1 MRSVA
6 IPHSSSQEQLA
17 QPKYLYLWGKKTS
30 HGWLHIHTKDRGL
43 VNEQPHLSAST
54 PSVIKALCF
63 FSLGI
68 QVQQSRASMDLTHYD
83 GLFISRKHCQG
94 LSKKSGCIAEECLR
108 HLWMSS
114 REHWNGGLWEMG
126 MEGRFTQGNVVSWIR
141 KSVNLKIAWVD
152 LSFSILTNTGGL

>member
-17 QPKYLYLWGKKTS
+17 QPKYLFLWGKKTS
-30 HGWLHIHTKDRGL
+30 HGWLHIHTKDHGL
-43 VNEQPHLSAST
+43 VNEQPHLSASM

-68 QVQQSRASMDLTHYD
+68 PVQQSRASMDLTHYD

-94 LSKKSGCIAEECLR
+94 LSKKSGCIAEECWDTCGWATENSNR
-108 HLWMSS
+108 
-114 REHWNGGLWEMG
+114 GLWETG
-126 MEGRFTQGNVVSWIR
+126 VEGRFTQGNVVSWIR